1 VLLRLFQTSR
11 RFNVEIQPQLVL
23 LQKTLLNVEG
33 MGRELDPNLDLWQ
46 TAKPYLEKWMHER
59 IGLTGLRRQLD
70 KEASQWAQLL
80 PQIPR
85 LVHANLNRPN
95 TGPGLNL
102 ELQRLRSAQEQ
113 TNRLLTVLSAILAVA
128 LGVAVWALTRH

>member
-1 VLLRLFQTSR
+1 
-11 RFNVEIQPQLVL
+11 

-46 TAKPYLEKWMHER
+46 TAKPYLENWMHER
-59 IGLTGLRRQLD
+59 IGFKGLRKRLD
-70 KEASQWAQLL
+70 KEASQWAQIL

-85 LVHANLNRPN
+85 LVYSNLNRAD

-102 ELQRLRSAQEQ
+102 EIERLRRASQQ
-113 TNRLLTVLSAILAVA
+113 TNRLLTALTAVLAVA
-128 LGVAVWALTRH
+128 VGVAIWALTRHI